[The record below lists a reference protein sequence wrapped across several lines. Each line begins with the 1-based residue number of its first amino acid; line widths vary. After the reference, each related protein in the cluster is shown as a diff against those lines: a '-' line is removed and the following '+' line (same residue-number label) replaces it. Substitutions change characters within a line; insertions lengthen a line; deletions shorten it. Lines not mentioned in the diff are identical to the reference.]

1 MKDVIVGIDL
11 GTTYSAI
18 AVVIDGQVTVIKE
31 GDSFVVPSIAGISES
46 GQAVVGEAAKRQ
58 HILSPERMVK
68 SIKRRMGSHY
78 HATIDD
84 ENYTPQEISALILKH
99 LKKLAED
106 YLGMPVN
113 KAVVTVPAYFSD
125 SQRLAT
131 KEAGMIAG
139 LDVVRMINEPTAA
152 ALAYEEHEKT
162 SRRILVYDLGGGTFD
177 VSVVAIE
184 NGVIEVLAS
193 HGNPYLGGDDFDA
206 KIVSKILDLMLEG
219 GVDLSSDRTAMVRVR
234 QIAEAAKI
242 TLTDHPFVQIKKE
255 SLAHD
260 QDGQPLPFEW
270 ELARDE
276 YETMIQPFVDE
287 TLKSVHI
294 ALRRAELNAADIDQ
308 VVLVG
313 GSTRTPL
320 VQRRLKSIFNQQP
333 HAEIDPSL
341 CVATGA
347 AMQAAAISGE
357 PVSGVL
363 IDITPYTFGI
373 STLDN
378 SDGEIFPY
386 SFMPIIEKNSIL
398 PIEKSEV
405 FYTATEGQTSVE
417 INVYQGE
424 DPDALKNHEL
434 GKFMVEGLE
443 DVPVGNPILV
453 SFKLDLDGLL
463 HVTAQEKNTGLQKTV
478 TIDGA
483 SGGLSEQ
490 ALNDSKARINA
501 LDDSCEVETEQD
513 ENMENYPLL
522 LAQAVISEAED
533 EVLVHIDGEL
543 RENIVEALEALK
555 KVVSKRSDDEE
566 IFRKV
571 GDLSYLICLFRSDS
585 DT

>member
-1 MKDVIVGIDL
+1 MSDVIVGIDL
-11 GTTYSAI
+11 GTTHSAV
-18 AVVIDGQVTVIKE
+18 AVVVNGQVTVIKDDDE
-31 GDSFVVPSIAGISES
+31 SVIPSIVGISES
-46 GQAVVGEAAKRQ
+46 GQALVGEAAKRLYSL
-58 HILSPERMVK
+58 HPERTIK
-68 SIKRRMGSHY
+68 SIKRRMGSGY
-78 HATIDD
+78 RATIDS
-84 ENYTPQEISALILKH
+84 ESYTPQEISALILKH
-99 LKKLAED
+99 LKKLAEN
-106 YLGMPVN
+106 YLGVPVN

-139 LDVVRMINEPTAA
+139 LEIVRMINEPTAA

-162 SRRILVYDLGGGTFD
+162 SKRILVYDLGGGTFD

-184 NGVIEVLAS
+184 DGVIEVLAS

-206 KIVSKILDLMLEG
+206 KIVSKILDLMFEEG
-219 GVDLSSDRTAMVRVR
+219 IDLSADRMAMVRIR
-234 QIAEAAKI
+234 QMAEKAKI
-242 TLTDHPFVQIKKE
+242 TLSDQPFVQIKNEVLAQDE
-255 SLAHD
+255 S
-260 QDGQPLPFEW
+260 GQAVAFDW

-276 YETMIQPFVDE
+276 YESMIQPFVE
-287 TLKSVHI
+287 ESFKSVYI
-294 ALRRAELNAADIDQ
+294 ALRRAQLNVADIEQ

-313 GSTRTPL
+313 GCTRTPL
-320 VQRRLKSIFNQQP
+320 IQRDLKSIFGQQP

-347 AMQAAAISGE
+347 AMQAAAIAGE

-373 STLDN
+373 GTLDTQ
-378 SDGEIFPY
+378 DGDICPY

-405 FYTATEGQTSVE
+405 FYTVTEGQTSVE

-434 GKFMVEGLE
+434 GKFMVEGLG
-443 DVPVGNPILV
+443 DVPIGNPVLV
-453 SFKLDLDGLL
+453 TFKLDLDGLL

-483 SGGLSEQ
+483 AGGLSEQ

-501 LDDSCEVETEQD
+501 LDDSCEIETAQD
-513 ENMENYPLL
+513 ESVENYPVL
-522 LAQAVISEAED
+522 LAQAVICEAED
-533 EVLVHIDGEL
+533 EVLVHIDGEQKA
-543 RENIVEALEALK
+543 NIIDALESLK
-555 KVVSKRSDDEE
+555 EAVSEKSSDEE

-571 GDLSYLICLFRSDS
+571 GDLSYLICLFRSDN
-585 DT
+585 DV